1 MRRYRRPWTLRRRLT
16 VADIEAVLAPWAEAT
31 FGAFS
36 ASETPADLE
45 ARLPVIRVERIGGAD
60 ERFSL
65 HPTVAVDVFAAT
77 ADEAR
82 TLAGRV
88 RDALLFLS
96 GPLNGAVIKGV
107 RCDSG
112 PSRQPW
118 ANPAVRR
125 WGATYTVSLRAA

>member
-1 MRRYRRPWTLRRRLT
+1 V

-31 FGAFS
+31 FGAFGC
-36 ASETPADLE
+36 SETPADLE
-45 ARLPVIRVERIGGAD
+45 EQLPVIRVERIGGGD

-65 HPTVAVDVFAAT
+65 HPRVAVDVFAAT

-82 TLAGRV
+82 TLAGQV
-88 RDALLFLS
+88 RDALAFLR
-96 GPLNGAVIKGV
+96 GPVGPAVIRSV

-118 ANPAVRR
+118 ANPAVHRR
-125 WGATYTVSLRAA
+125 GATYTVSLRAA